1 MRDKSK
7 RRFWEYIIGL
17 GSYRRKRAR
26 VAHPEADS
34 PGETEAEAEAH
45 PELAPAPA
53 ILSLKDA
60 YKRASPPPDTDA
72 YIREG
77 IRRAKREL
85 ARKKR
90 KKRATGAAVAVLLV
104 LALSAALGF
113 SPAFA
118 SFVGKLTTQLL
129 DSKDGLHI
137 AAEQGYMQ
145 RIGKSVEHDGIELRI
160 EDLIVDELRMVMYYS
175 IKDKNGYDSVRIQA
189 TSEDTAT
196 GEEYTVGQPM
206 MSSGSDIFSSSG
218 TFSGPWENGAMEI
231 RWKED
236 APIPDKLR
244 LRVTMHVPMKPGY
257 QKTVQLDKEW
267 NLSFSIRKDQIVAK
281 QVFEL
286 NETVSLDGQ
295 NVTFTRA
302 TLLPTAIRLDL
313 SIDPNNS
320 KQLFSIEDLRLVDQD
335 GLELKPLRGF
345 ERQYFVYPVT
355 RPKTL
360 HTIYFEGSLL
370 ANPQSLDLVGSTIR
384 ALDKSKR
391 EIIVD
396 TREKK
401 LLKVPDE
408 RIKLVDVNKYP
419 NRWEFSFELQKDVDN
434 KFSPH
439 MIDIHSLNTMEQR
452 WLDPS
457 NGYGLRC
464 GGYSSSEETVQ
475 KLNCVMTG
483 SELMGEY
490 LPEPFVFRIYDYH
503 YNKIHQPFRV
513 KIK

>member
-7 RRFWEYIIGL
+7 RRIWEYIIGL
-17 GSYRRKRAR
+17 SNHRRKRAGIAR
-26 VAHPEADS
+26 PEEDS
-34 PGETEAEAEAH
+34 FRESGAAAI
-45 PELAPAPA
+45 PELAPDPA
-53 ILSLKDA
+53 IQSLKDV
-60 YKRASPPPDTDA
+60 YLLASPPPDMET

-77 IRRAKREL
+77 IRQAKREL
-85 ARKKR
+85 TRKKR
-90 KKRATGAAVAVLLV
+90 KKRATGAAAALLV

-137 AAEQGYMQ
+137 AAEQGYKQ
-145 RIGKSVEHDGIELRI
+145 YVGKSVEHDGIEFRI
-160 EDLIVDELRMVMYYS
+160 EDLIVDELRMVVYYS

-189 TSEDTAT
+189 KWEDAAT
-196 GEEYTVGQPM
+196 GEEYPVGQPM
-206 MSSGSDIFSSSG
+206 MSSGSEIVSTSG
-218 TFSGPWENGAMEI
+218 TFSGPWENGGMEI

-236 APIPDKLR
+236 APIPDKLH
-244 LRVTMHVPMKPGY
+244 LSVTMHVPIKPGY

-267 NLSFSIRKDQIVAK
+267 KLSFSIRKDQIVAK

-335 GLELKPLRGF
+335 GLELKPLRGY
-345 ERQYFVYPVT
+345 ERQYFVHPFFW
-355 RPKTL
+355 PKGSY
-360 HTIYFEGSLL
+360 TIYFEGSSL
-370 ANPQSLDLVGSTIR
+370 ANPESLDIVGSTIR
-384 ALDKSKR
+384 ALDKSQR
-391 EIIVD
+391 EIMVD

-408 RIKLVDVNKYP
+408 RIKLVDLNKYP
-419 NRWEFSFELQKDVDN
+419 NRWEFSFELQRDVDD
-434 KFSPH
+434 KFAPI
-439 MIDIHSLNTMEQR
+439 MIDMHSLITLEQS

-457 NGYGLRC
+457 IGHGSSC
-464 GGYSSSEETVQ
+464 GGYSSSEDTVQ
-475 KLNCVMTG
+475 KLNCVVTG

-490 LPEPFVFRIYDYH
+490 LPEPFIYRIYDYH
-503 YNKIHQPFRV
+503 YNKIHHPFRI